1 MAKYG
6 TFKYGSG
13 QKYGTRTLAASVIG
27 FMRQGVR
34 AVARMRQRKDS
45 A

>member
-6 TFKYGSG
+6 TFKYGTA
-13 QKYGTRTLAASVIG
+13 QKYGSGVASTVIG